1 MSCEAPKSVEN
12 WQKHITGAA
21 TLLQLWK
28 SNKNMTTT
36 SIQLFTQLRVDM
48 VWLSH
53 TYSNGFFL

>member
-36 SIQLFTQLRVDM
+36 SIQLFTQLRVDV
-48 VWLSH
+48 VWLSPN
-53 TYSNGFFL
+53 TWFFM

>member
-28 SNKNMTTT
+28 TNKRMTTT
-36 SIQLFTQLRVDM
+36 SIQLFTQLRVD
-48 VWLSH
+48 VV
-53 TYSNGFFL
+53 